1 MSLTRQGCTKSTNMF
16 LYIET
21 LRLAIEERSNGIAF
35 VLQGRTSMQLWE

>member
-1 MSLTRQGCTKSTNMF
+1 MVDLIIEVLVKMF

-35 VLQGRTSMQLWE
+35 GLQGRTSMQLRE